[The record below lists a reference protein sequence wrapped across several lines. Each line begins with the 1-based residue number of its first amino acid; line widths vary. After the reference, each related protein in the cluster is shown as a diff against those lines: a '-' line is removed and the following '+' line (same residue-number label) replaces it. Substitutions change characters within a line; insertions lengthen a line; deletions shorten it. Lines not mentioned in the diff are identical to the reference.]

1 MREKKAGRVEVR
13 DLATRL
19 IERGWSTKRVL
30 WAVRRA
36 SPATRT
42 TASTVEALRQRTPQS
57 R

>member
-1 MREKKAGRVEVR
+1 MREKKRGRGQVGALTR
-13 DLATRL
+13 DL

-36 SPATRT
+36 SPATGA
-42 TASTVEALRQRTPQS
+42 TARSVDALRQRTPQS